1 MGKFR
6 SRSARFP
13 QKTVSNS
20 NLPAGPLARD
30 LLMECPMMHRLAS
43 ARVGITQADFAFIES
58 TLSACGTAAMA
69 RLREDPEAVTAILD
83 LREIHRALLESPVAL
98 PVSPSLYFYVLV
110 RHAFLDGGIDPPELA
125 DYVAGVLVEKLAG
138 RPDPRSGAM
147 PAWVTHAVDF
157 ISVIQS
163 AHGILRFHLEVA
175 AGDQFLILTGLYP
188 EFIDHRAEHRGA
200 PGLGFYE
207 SFASRAYHN
216 AAGRP
221 GIPNSSRELFGML
234 SEALPLARISL
245 NRMCDRCLF

>member
-1 MGKFR
+1 MIQV
-6 SRSARFP
+6 A
-13 QKTVSNS
+13 
-20 NLPAGPLARD
+20 NLLACA
-30 LLMECPMMHRLAS
+30 LLMTVTMMNRLAS

-58 TLSACGTAAMA
+58 QSGAVGGSSAMA

-83 LREIHRALLESPVAL
+83 LKEIHRALLESPVAL

-110 RHAFLDGGIDPPELA
+110 RHAFLEGGIEPPELA

-147 PAWVTHAVDF
+147 PGWVTHAVDF
-157 ISVIQS
+157 LSVIQS
-163 AHGILRFHLEVA
+163 AQGILRFHLEVA

-188 EFIDHRAEHRGA
+188 EFLDRRAERRGA

-221 GIPNSSRELFGML
+221 GIPSASRELFGLL
-234 SEALPLARISL
+234 SEALPLARRSL
-245 NRMCDRCLF
+245 NLMSDRCLF